1 MKTEFELIKDIKN
14 RSSKIRNPQSAIRI
28 GIGDDCAVL
37 PKDAKTDL
45 VITTDLLVE
54 DIDFQLDWTI
64 PEFLGHK
71 ALAVS
76 LSDIAAMGAN
86 PVWAMLSIGIPE
98 KIWKLDFVEKFYDG
112 WFALAAKYK
121 VELIGGDISKTPDK
135 IIIDSI
141 VAGEVKKGKAVLR
154 STAKPNDLIFVTGK
168 LGGAAIGLNLLE
180 NGERWKN
187 SKKLSARQKL
197 LLRQLKPK
205 PQIEIGEILSEKN
218 LATAMI
224 DLSDGLS
231 SDLAHLCRESKVGAR
246 IFVDK
251 IPLEES
257 FPQSGKGAK
266 NELRGEKNSDSAL
279 RIPQLDSGEDFEL
292 LYTVNPKKILR
303 LKNALKDFSF
313 THIGEVTETVEKI
326 ELVSQEKTEILTPG
340 GFRHF

>member
-14 RSSKIRNPQSAIRI
+14 KSSAIRNRQSAIRI

-54 DIDFQLDWTI
+54 DIDFRLDWTI

-86 PVWAMLSIGIPE
+86 PIWAMLSIGIPE
-98 KIWKLDFVEKFYDG
+98 KIWKLNFVEKFYDG

-135 IIIDSI
+135 IVIDSI

-154 STAKPNDLIFVTGK
+154 STAKPNDLI
-168 LGGAAIGLNLLE
+168 
-180 NGERWKN
+180 
-187 SKKLSARQKL
+187 L
-197 LLRQLKPK
+197 LLRQLKPE

-246 IFVDK
+246 IFADK
-251 IPLEES
+251 IPLEEN
-257 FPQSGKGAK
+257 FPQKRKGAK
-266 NELRGEKNSDSAL
+266 NELRINNYKLRGEKNSHSAF
-279 RIPQLDSGEDFEL
+279 RTPHLDGGEDFEL
-292 LYTVNPKKILR
+292 LFTVNPKKILR
-303 LKNALKDFSF
+303 LKNALNDFSF

-326 ELVSQEKTEILTPG
+326 ELISRERTEILTPG